1 MVTSCYYALT
11 TLSTVGYGDLF
22 PKSRPE
28 KVFGMFMMLGG
39 VAFFAFLMDTFI
51 EIIQNFGQN
60 FGPVE
65 KTFELHNWMTLLTR
79 FRDKPL
85 PNSLYRQINDHFK
98 HYWANDR
105 LVHIPKKDPFLM
117 ALPKKIKRGLIV
129 HYLFDDII
137 YNFRYFFNPVKN
149 KDSKF
154 LYDVSFG
161 LVPRHFG
168 EGEEDC
174 VIYEEEEEVLEM
186 YFIM

>member
-1 MVTSCYYALT
+1 
-11 TLSTVGYGDLF
+11 
-22 PKSRPE
+22 
-28 KVFGMFMMLGG
+28 
-39 VAFFAFLMDTFI
+39 
-51 EIIQNFGQN
+51 
-60 FGPVE
+60 
-65 KTFELHNWMTLLTR
+65 
-79 FRDKPL
+79 
-85 PNSLYRQINDHFK
+85 
-98 HYWANDR
+98 
-105 LVHIPKKDPFLM
+105 M